1 MKTAHFVRTSVFA
14 ALACC
19 LSWSS
24 HAANLTISPASVPW
38 NTTAPVIL
46 DLTGLAN
53 HQAVLVE
60 EFYDAN
66 GNGALDSGETLI
78 LSFQVQDGEVPLFGG
93 VRDPNR
99 PGDEDGA
106 TNGLIKVN
114 LAFGSL
120 PERNRA
126 TGNYLFRISATNNA
140 FSPVTRPFVLAQA
153 SFAQSV
159 SGKVLDG
166 ATPISSAFVG
176 LLVSTG
182 NDGDF
187 LAGAATDASGN
198 FSVNV
203 PPGDYMLIALK
214 SGYVCN
220 FGTAPMVSVA
230 SGINS
235 TQNVSLLPADHS
247 ISGVVIDTT
256 SSNGVAG
263 VQLFVESE

>member
-1 MKTAHFVRTSVFA
+1 MKTAYLFR
-14 ALACC
+14 ALVLAV
-19 LSWSS
+19 LAFSQAWSS
-24 HAANLTISPASVPW
+24 SAATLTVSPASVAW
-38 NTTAPVIL
+38 DTTAHVNL
-46 DLTGLAN
+46 NLAGLAN
-53 HQAVLVE
+53 HQTVLVE
-60 EFYDAN
+60 EFSDLN
-66 GNGALDSGETLI
+66 GNGSLDAGETLI

-140 FSPVTRPFVLAQA
+140 FSPVTRPFVVAQA

-187 LAGAATDASGN
+187 LAGAATDAAGN

-214 SGYVCN
+214 PGYVCN
-220 FGTAPMVSVA
+220 FATAPMVTLA
-230 SGINS
+230 
-235 TQNVSLLPADHS
+235 
-247 ISGVVIDTT
+247 
-256 SSNGVAG
+256 
-263 VQLFVESE
+263 

>member
-53 HQAVLVE
+53 RQAVLVE

-106 TNGLIKVN
+106 TNGQIRAVLT
-114 LAFGSL
+114 LAQL
-120 PERNRA
+120 AERNR
-126 TGNYLFRISATNNA
+126 GIGSYLFRVSALDN
-140 FSPVTRPFVLAQA
+140 
-153 SFAQSV
+153 SFAPVVQS
-159 SGKVLDG
+159 
-166 ATPISSAFVG
+166 F
-176 LLVSTG
+176 
-182 NDGDF
+182 
-187 LAGAATDASGN
+187 
-198 FSVNV
+198 
-203 PPGDYMLIALK
+203 
-214 SGYVCN
+214 
-220 FGTAPMVSVA
+220 
-230 SGINS
+230 
-235 TQNVSLLPADHS
+235 
-247 ISGVVIDTT
+247 
-256 SSNGVAG
+256 
-263 VQLFVESE
+263 